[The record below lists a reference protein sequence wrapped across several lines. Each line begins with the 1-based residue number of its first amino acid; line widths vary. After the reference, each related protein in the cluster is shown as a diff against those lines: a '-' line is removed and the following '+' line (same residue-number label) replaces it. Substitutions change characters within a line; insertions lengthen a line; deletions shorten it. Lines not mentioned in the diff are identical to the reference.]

1 MAFYQKPAEYSMR
14 DVVDVDCSRLF
25 AMLHRLPGDGVYQQ
39 QQALRLIGRS
49 LVGLAVS
56 CALVLQLLLA
66 GLALG
71 GAAAGT
77 SISGDPFVICY
88 GDGGGDAGH
97 DPDRKS
103 NHPLHCLLAC
113 AQALGSLAPP
123 LPASAPALCPPQAS
137 FAPAL
142 FRAAAVSIPSRLGA
156 AHPSRGPP
164 EA

>member
-1 MAFYQKPAEYSMR
+1 
-14 DVVDVDCSRLF
+14 V
-25 AMLHRLPGDGVYQQ
+25 HQQ

-71 GAAAGT
+71 GAVSAA
-77 SISGDPFVICY
+77 SGSDPFVICY
-88 GDGGGDAGH
+88 GDGGDDAGH

-123 LPASAPALCPPQAS
+123 LPASAPLLPAPQAS
-137 FAPAL
+137 FAPAV

>member
-1 MAFYQKPAEYSMR
+1 
-14 DVVDVDCSRLF
+14 
-25 AMLHRLPGDGVYQQ
+25 VYQQ

-71 GAAAGT
+71 GAASAA
-77 SISGDPFVICY
+77 SSSDPFVICY
-88 GDGGGDAGH
+88 GDGGGDVGH

-123 LPASAPALCPPQAS
+123 LPPSEPLLHAPQAS
-137 FAPAL
+137 SAPSQ